1 MARATTG
8 ADAFV
13 AAPDHD
19 RALDLQITAVTGPPV
34 GTKASVIGG
43 SGGKTKNNTRCRYNV
58 APSFDPKDGSPPS
71 YATVSV
77 EGIRPD
83 AATTWRQ
90 MRQTARAT
98 PLSSPTTDFPNL
110 PGGTDGFWGGTE
122 VQALHAQGGR
132 AYDFWIA
139 GSKVINNGGSHL
151 QAQGDRAHEIEAP
164 LGTKLGSELK

>member
-1 MARATTG
+1 VSRASGPTRRPPG
-8 ADAFV
+8 AKCAK
-13 AAPDHD
+13 P
-19 RALDLQITAVTGPPV
+19 L
-34 GTKASVIGG
+34 
-43 SGGKTKNNTRCRYNV
+43 
-58 APSFDPKDGSPPS
+58 
-71 YATVSV
+71 
-77 EGIRPD
+77 
-83 AATTWRQ
+83 
-90 MRQTARAT
+90 RAT